1 MWRAVLYFHH
11 VTQLLFLLLDLKN
24 ELSVAYQVGLSMLD
38 CIPFYKLSPT
48 NHHYPDKRDS
58 IKTELLLDLKENIPS
73 CISGKK
79 TPSHTLN

>member
-1 MWRAVLYFHH
+1 
-11 VTQLLFLLLDLKN
+11 
-24 ELSVAYQVGLSMLD
+24 MLD

-79 TPSHTLN
+79 NSVSYTKLIDLWNYGLVKKWIGKTPNRLLDRW